1 MFDDVKHSNCGGMQ
15 VKSSYTV
22 LKVENKCKTFKT
34 QYDNVNYLFINYLQV
49 IVFIYTNSNNRNKA
63 WFVFIIHNSND
74 INFSTVA
81 IDDSDGIKV
90 FGQTK
95 SNVR

>member
-22 LKVENKCKTFKT
+22 LKVENK
-34 QYDNVNYLFINYLQV
+34 YDNVNYLFINYLQV